1 MIAAWTM
8 NFTGCCIAAVVL
20 FGAKTP
26 NSVSAW
32 RYKLFCRSS
41 AFHIRMILMMFGVV
55 YATEVQ
61 VDESMEDHQKVIEL
75 YRKFLGPDWTPK
87 YTGAGLSV
95 SNHQSMFD
103 IFTLFLQ
110 PELPAFLAKK
120 EIRKVPGV
128 GFMAE
133 MIQSLFIDR

>member
-1 MIAAWTM
+1 
-8 NFTGCCIAAVVL
+8 
-20 FGAKTP
+20 
-26 NSVSAW
+26 
-32 RYKLFCRSS
+32 
-41 AFHIRMILMMFGVV
+41 
-55 YATEVQ
+55 
-61 VDESMEDHQKVIEL
+61 
-75 YRKFLGPDWTPK
+75 
-87 YTGAGLSV
+87 
-95 SNHQSMFD
+95 MFD